1 MHVLSQP
8 VPDSVSLPPIAAPI
22 PADATPMM
30 RQYLAIKAAHPDHL
44 VFYRM
49 GDFYELFFEDAV
61 KASAALDIALT
72 KRGQHLGEDIKMCG
86 VPVHSHEAYLS
97 RLIRLGFK
105 VAVCEQTEDPAEARK
120 RGAKSVV
127 ERAVVRVIT
136 SGTLTEDALLDA
148 RSHNY
153 LCALAEAQG
162 ELALGWLDLSTAD
175 FATQPLVPGQL
186 AAALARL
193 SPGELLV
200 PDRLLAR
207 DGLKTALE
215 DWNSVL
221 TPLPSARFD
230 SDNARKR
237 LQTAFNVAVLDSFG
251 AFSRA
256 EIAAC
261 GALLDYVELTQ
272 AGKRPALAPPRRER
286 PDGTMEIDP
295 ATRRNLELV
304 RGLDGRREGSLL
316 ATIDRTLT
324 GPGARLLAERL
335 AAPLTERAEIERR
348 LDLVQLF
355 VERAALRE
363 RVRDALKRTPDVERA
378 LQRLSVGRGGPRD
391 LAALRDGL
399 DSAEALA
406 ALLGAEPEALMPP
419 PAPLA
424 QIVTAAS
431 NHRALIDALT
441 AALADEP
448 PLMARDGGFI
458 RLGYRGELDE
468 QRTLRDDSRKTVA
481 GLEARYR
488 AASGVASLKIRHNNM
503 IGYHIEVTATHA
515 DKLDLAGLGFTRRQ
529 SMSNAT
535 RFSTAELADLETR
548 IGRAADQAL
557 ALELQI
563 FDALVGEA
571 IAVSAAVVAAG
582 RALAALDVSAALAEL
597 AASGNYV
604 RPALCEDT
612 SFTLVGGR
620 HPVVEAALARQGGSG
635 FVPNDCEL
643 GPARRLWLLTG
654 PNMAGKSTFL
664 RQNALIAVMAQAG
677 SFVPARQATIGIVDR
692 LFSRVGAADDLA
704 RGRSTF
710 MVEMVETAAILNQAT
725 AKSLVILDEI
735 GRGTATFDGLSIAW
749 AALEHLHEVNKCR
762 ALFATHYHELGALKE
777 RLPALAPYT
786 MRVKEWQNE
795 VVFLHEVA
803 PGAADRSYGI
813 HVAQLAGLPASVV
826 ARAEEVLAEL
836 EKGEQS
842 GAVTRLADDLPLF
855 AAAPAR
861 PSGGVAKARESE
873 VEKALDRINPD
884 ELTPRQALD
893 LLYEL
898 RRLKG

>member
-1 MHVLSQP
+1 
-8 VPDSVSLPPIAAPI
+8 
-22 PADATPMM
+22 MM
-30 RQYLAIKAAHPDHL
+30 RQYLAIKASHPDHL

-49 GDFYELFFEDAV
+49 GDFYELFFDDAV
-61 KASAALDIALT
+61 RASAALDIALT

-97 RLIRLGFK
+97 RLIRQGFK
-105 VAVCEQTEDPAEARK
+105 VAVCEQVEDPAEARK

-136 SGTLTEDALLDA
+136 PGTLTEDSLLDA

-153 LCALAEAQG
+153 LAAVAEAQG
-162 ELALGWLDLSTAD
+162 ELALAWLDLSTAD
-175 FATQPLVPGQL
+175 FATQPLQPAQL

-193 SPGELLV
+193 APGELLV

-207 DGLKTALE
+207 EALKSAFE
-215 DWNSVL
+215 DWNSAL

-230 SDNARKR
+230 SDNAAKR
-237 LQTAFNVAVLDSFG
+237 LQAAFNVAALDSFG
-251 AFSRA
+251 AFTRA

-261 GALLDYVELTQ
+261 GALLDYVDLTQ
-272 AGKRPALAPPRRER
+272 AGKRPALSPPRRER

-304 RGLDGRREGSLL
+304 KSLDGKRDGSLL

-335 AAPLTERAEIERR
+335 AAPLTNRAEIERR

-355 VERAALRE
+355 VERPALRE
-363 RVRDALKRTPDVERA
+363 KVREALKRTPDVERA

-391 LAALRDGL
+391 LLALRDGL
-399 DSAEALA
+399 DSAEALSA
-406 ALLGAEPEALMPP
+406 VLGAEPEALAPP
-419 PAPLA
+419 PAPLGE
-424 QIVTAAS
+424 IVKAATG
-431 NHRALIDALT
+431 HRALIGALSE
-441 AALADEP
+441 ALADEP
-448 PLMARDGGFI
+448 PLFARDGGFI
-458 RLGYRGELDE
+458 RAGYRPELDE

-481 GLEARYR
+481 ALEAKYR
-488 AASGVASLKIRHNNM
+488 AATGVATLKIRHNNM

-515 DKLDLAGLGFTRRQ
+515 DKLDLAALGFTRRQ

-557 ALELQI
+557 AIELAI
-563 FDALVGEA
+563 FEALLGEA
-571 IAVSAAVVAAG
+571 MAVSVAIVAAG
-582 RALAALDVSAALAEL
+582 RALAALDVAAASAEL
-597 AASGNYV
+597 ATSGNYV
-604 RPALCEDT
+604 RPVLSDDT
-612 SFTLVGGR
+612 QFKLDGGR
-620 HPVVEAALARQGGSG
+620 HPVVEAALSRRGGSG
-635 FVPNDCEL
+635 FVPNDCDL
-643 GPARRLWLLTG
+643 GDARRLWLLTG

-664 RQNALIAVMAQAG
+664 RQNALLAVMAQAG
-677 SFVPARQATIGIVDR
+677 SYVPAKAAHIGIVDR
-692 LFSRVGAADDLA
+692 LFSRVGASDDLA

-725 AKSLVILDEI
+725 NKSLVILDEI

-749 AALEHLHEVNKCR
+749 ATLEHLHEVNKCR

-777 RLPALAPYT
+777 RLASLAPYT
-786 MRVKEWQNE
+786 MRVKEWQNQ

-813 HVAQLAGLPASVV
+813 HVAQLAGLPQAVV
-826 ARAEEVLAEL
+826 TRAEEVLAEL

-855 AAAPAR
+855 ASAPAR
-861 PSGGVAKARESE
+861 PASGSAKAKESE
-873 VEKALDRINPD
+873 VEKALEQINPD
-884 ELTPRQALD
+884 ELTPKQALD
-893 LLYEL
+893 VLYEL

>member
-1 MHVLSQP
+1 M
-8 VPDSVSLPPIAAPI
+8 
-22 PADATPMM
+22 
-30 RQYLAIKAAHPDHL
+30 LA
-44 VFYRM
+44 
-49 GDFYELFFEDAV
+49 
-61 KASAALDIALT
+61 
-72 KRGQHLGEDIKMCG
+72 
-86 VPVHSHEAYLS
+86 
-97 RLIRLGFK
+97 
-105 VAVCEQTEDPAEARK
+105 
-120 RGAKSVV
+120 
-127 ERAVVRVIT
+127 
-136 SGTLTEDALLDA
+136 
-148 RSHNY
+148 
-153 LCALAEAQG
+153 
-162 ELALGWLDLSTAD
+162 
-175 FATQPLVPGQL
+175 GQL

-193 SPGELLV
+193 APGELLV

-207 DGLKTALE
+207 EPLKAALE
-215 DWNSVL
+215 EWNAVL

-237 LQTAFNVAVLDSFG
+237 LQAAFNVAALDSFG

-272 AGKRPALAPPRRER
+272 AGKLPALAPPRRER
-286 PDGTMEIDP
+286 ADGTMEIDP

-304 RGLDGRREGSLL
+304 RGLDGRRDGSLL

-324 GPGARLLAERL
+324 GPGARLLAERI
-335 AAPLTERAEIERR
+335 AAPLDRARR
-348 LDLVQLF
+348 D
-355 VERAALRE
+355 RAPPRPGAALRRAAGRARAGARGAAPHARHRARPAAPVGRPRRPARSFGAARRP
-363 RVRDALKRTPDVERA
+363 RVR
-378 LQRLSVGRGGPRD
+378 PR
-391 LAALRDGL
+391 RWRPR
-399 DSAEALA
+399 SR
-406 ALLGAEPEALMPP
+406 AEPEALAPP

-424 QIVTAAS
+424 EIVAACS
-431 NHRALIDALT
+431 DHRPLIDALA

-448 PLMARDGGFI
+448 PLFARDGGFI
-458 RLGYRGELDE
+458 RMGYRAELDE

-481 GLEARYR
+481 ALEAKYR
-488 AASGVASLKIRHNNM
+488 TATGVPSLKIRHNNM

-515 DKLDLAGLGFTRRQ
+515 DKLDLAALGFTRRQ

-557 ALELQI
+557 ALELAI
-563 FDALVGEA
+563 FDELVA
-571 IAVSAAVVAAG
+571 KVMAVSAAVAAAG
-582 RALAALDVSAALAEL
+582 RALAALDVAAALAEL
-597 AASGNYV
+597 AASENYV
-604 RPALCEDT
+604 RPAAERGAGLRHRGRPP
-612 SFTLVGGR
+612 SRGRGG
-620 HPVVEAALARQGGSG
+620 AARQGGAG
-635 FVPNDCEL
+635 FVPNDCDL
-643 GPARRLWLLTG
+643 GRERRLWLLTG

-677 SFVPARQATIGIVDR
+677 SFVPAKAATIGIVDR

-725 AKSLVILDEI
+725 ARSLVILDEI

-749 AALEHLHEVNKCR
+749 ATLEHLHDVNHCR
-762 ALFATHYHELGALKE
+762 ALFATHFHELGALKE
-777 RLPALAPYT
+777 RLAALAPYT

-813 HVAQLAGLPASVV
+813 HVAQLAGLPAAVV
-826 ARAEEVLAEL
+826 ARAEEVLAAL

-861 PSGGVAKARESE
+861 PAGGMAKPQESE
-873 VEKALDRINPD
+873 VEKALGAVNPD
-884 ELTPRQALD
+884 ELSPREALE
-893 LLYEL
+893 LLYAL
-898 RRLKG
+898 RRRLPRSK

>member
-1 MHVLSQP
+1 
-8 VPDSVSLPPIAAPI
+8 
-22 PADATPMM
+22 MM
-30 RQYLAIKAAHPDHL
+30 RQYLAIKAAHPGHL

-49 GDFYELFFEDAV
+49 GDFYELFFDDAV
-61 KASAALDIALT
+61 AASAALDIALT
-72 KRGQHLGEDIKMCG
+72 KRGQHLGEDIRMCG

-97 RLIRLGFK
+97 RLIRQGFK
-105 VAVCEQTEDPAEARK
+105 VAVCEQVEDPAEARK

-136 SGTLTEDALLDA
+136 PGTLTEDSLLDA

-153 LCALAEAQG
+153 LAAIAEAQG
-162 ELALGWLDLSTAD
+162 ELALAWLDLSTAD
-175 FATQPLVPGQL
+175 FAAQPVLPGQL

-193 SPGELLV
+193 APGELLL

-207 DGLKTALE
+207 EPLKATLE

-237 LQTAFNVAVLDSFG
+237 LQATFKVAALDSFG

-256 EIAAC
+256 ETAAC
-261 GALLDYVELTQ
+261 GALLDYVALTQ
-272 AGKRPALAPPRRER
+272 AGKLPALSPPRRER
-286 PDGTMEIDP
+286 ADGTMEIDP

-304 RGLDGRREGSLL
+304 RGLDGRRDGSLL

-324 GPGARLLAERL
+324 GPGARLLAERI
-335 AAPLTERAEIERR
+335 AAPLTDRAAIERR

-355 VERAALRE
+355 VERPAVRE
-363 RVRDALKRTPDVERA
+363 RVREALRRTPDIERA

-391 LAALRDGL
+391 LAALRNGL
-399 DSAEALA
+399 DSGEALA
-406 ALLGAEPEALMPP
+406 ALLRAEPEALAPP

-424 QIVTAAS
+424 DIVAACTD
-431 NHRALIDALT
+431 HRALIDSLA

-448 PLMARDGGFI
+448 PLLARDGGFI
-458 RLGYRGELDE
+458 RAGYRAELDE

-481 GLEARYR
+481 ALEARYR
-488 AASGVASLKIRHNNM
+488 SSSGVATLKIRHNNM
-503 IGYHIEVTATHA
+503 IGYHIEVTVMHA
-515 DKLDLAGLGFTRRQ
+515 DKLDLAALGFTRRQ
-529 SMSNAT
+529 SMANAT
-535 RFSTAELADLETR
+535 RYSTAELADLETR

-557 ALELQI
+557 ALELAI
-563 FDALVGEA
+563 FESLVGE
-571 IAVSAAVVAAG
+571 VMAASVRVAAAG
-582 RALAALDVSAALAEL
+582 RALAALDVATALAEL
-597 AASGNYV
+597 AASESYV
-604 RPALCEDT
+604 RPVLSEEAD
-612 SFTLVGGR
+612 FAIAGGR
-620 HPVVEAALARQGGSG
+620 HPVVEAALRRQGGSG
-635 FVPNDCEL
+635 FVPNDCDL
-643 GPARRLWLLTG
+643 GSDRRLWLLTG

-664 RQNALIAVMAQAG
+664 RQNALIAVMAQDG
-677 SFVPARQATIGIVDR
+677 SFVPARQATIGLVDR

-725 AKSLVILDEI
+725 ARSLVILDEI

-749 AALEHLHEVNKCR
+749 ATLEHLHDVNRCR
-762 ALFATHYHELGALKE
+762 ALFATHFHELGALKQ
-777 RLPALAPYT
+777 RLAALAPYT
-786 MRVKEWQNE
+786 MRVKEWQNH

-803 PGAADRSYGI
+803 AGAADRSYGI
-813 HVAQLAGLPASVV
+813 HVAQLAGLPAAVV
-826 ARAEEVLAEL
+826 ARAETVLAEL

-861 PSGGVAKARESE
+861 PAGGAAKPRESE
-873 VEKALDRINPD
+873 IEKALVAINPD
-884 ELTPRQALD
+884 ELTPREALD
-893 LLYEL
+893 LVYAL
-898 RRLKG
+898 RSKLRTER

>member
-1 MHVLSQP
+1 
-8 VPDSVSLPPIAAPI
+8 
-22 PADATPMM
+22 MM
-30 RQYLAIKAAHPDHL
+30 RQYLAIKAAHPGHL

-49 GDFYELFFEDAV
+49 GDFYELFFDDAV
-61 KASAALDIALT
+61 AASAALDIALT

-97 RLIRLGFK
+97 RLIRQGFK
-105 VAVCEQTEDPAEARK
+105 VAVCEQVEDPAEAKK

-136 SGTLTEDALLDA
+136 PGTLTEDSLLDA

-153 LCALAEAQG
+153 LAAIAEAQG
-162 ELALGWLDLSTAD
+162 ELALAWLDLSTAD
-175 FATQPLVPGQL
+175 FAAQPVLPGQL

-193 SPGELLV
+193 APGELLL

-207 DGLKTALE
+207 DPLKATLE
-215 DWNSVL
+215 EWNSVL

-237 LQTAFNVAVLDSFG
+237 LQATFKVAALDSFG

-256 EIAAC
+256 ETAAC
-261 GALLDYVELTQ
+261 GALLDYVALTQ
-272 AGKRPALAPPRRER
+272 AGKLPALSPPRRER
-286 PDGTMEIDP
+286 ADGTMEIDP

-304 RGLDGRREGSLL
+304 RGLDGRRDGSLL

-324 GPGARLLAERL
+324 GPGARLLAERI
-335 AAPLTERAEIERR
+335 AAPLTDRAAIERR

-355 VERAALRE
+355 VERPAVRE
-363 RVRDALKRTPDVERA
+363 RVREALRRTPDIERA

-399 DSAEALA
+399 DSGEALA
-406 ALLGAEPEALMPP
+406 ALLRAEPEALAPP

-424 QIVTAAS
+424 DIVAACAD
-431 NHRALIDALT
+431 HRALIDSLA

-448 PLMARDGGFI
+448 PLLARDGGFI
-458 RLGYRGELDE
+458 RAGYRAELDE

-481 GLEARYR
+481 ALEARYR
-488 AASGVASLKIRHNNM
+488 GSSGVATLKIRHNNM

-515 DKLDLAGLGFTRRQ
+515 DKLDLAALGFTRRQ
-529 SMSNAT
+529 SMANAT
-535 RFSTAELADLETR
+535 RYSTAELADLETR

-557 ALELQI
+557 ALELAI
-563 FDALVGEA
+563 FEALAGEVMA
-571 IAVSAAVVAAG
+571 ASARVAAAG
-582 RALAALDVSAALAEL
+582 RALAALDVATALAEL
-597 AASGNYV
+597 AASESYV
-604 RPALCEDT
+604 RPALSEAAD
-612 SFTLVGGR
+612 FAIDGGR
-620 HPVVEAALARQGGSG
+620 HPVVEAALRRQGGAG
-635 FVPNDCEL
+635 FVPNDCDL
-643 GPARRLWLLTG
+643 GSERRLWLLTG

-677 SFVPARQATIGIVDR
+677 SFVPARQATIGLVDR

-725 AKSLVILDEI
+725 ARSLVILDEI

-749 AALEHLHEVNKCR
+749 ATLEHLHDVNRCR
-762 ALFATHYHELGALKE
+762 ALFATHFHELGALKQ
-777 RLPALAPYT
+777 RLAALAPYT
-786 MRVKEWQNE
+786 MRVKEWQNQ

-813 HVAQLAGLPASVV
+813 HVAQLAGLPAAVV
-826 ARAEEVLAEL
+826 SRAETVLAEL

-855 AAAPAR
+855 AAASAR
-861 PSGGVAKARESE
+861 PAGGTAKPRESE
-873 VEKALDRINPD
+873 VEKELGEINPD
-884 ELTPRQALD
+884 ELTPREALD
-893 LLYEL
+893 LVYAL
-898 RRLKG
+898 RSKLRSER

>member
-1 MHVLSQP
+1 
-8 VPDSVSLPPIAAPI
+8 VPDSSPDTI

-72 KRGQHLGEDIKMCG
+72 KRGQHLGEDIRMCG

-97 RLIRLGFK
+97 RLIRQGFK
-105 VAVCEQTEDPAEARK
+105 VAVCEQVEDPAEAKK

-136 SGTLTEDALLDA
+136 PGTLTEDALLDA

-153 LCALAEAQG
+153 LAALAEAQG
-162 ELALGWLDLSTAD
+162 ELALAWLDLSTAD
-175 FATQPLVPGQL
+175 FAAQPLRVEQL

-193 SPGELLV
+193 APGELLM

-207 DGLKTALE
+207 EPVKAAVAE
-215 DWNSVL
+215 WNAVL

-272 AGKRPALAPPRRER
+272 AGKRPALAPPRRQR
-286 PDGTMEIDP
+286 ADGTMEIDP

-304 RGLDGRREGSLL
+304 RGLDGRRDGSLL

-324 GPGARLLAERL
+324 GPGARLLAERI
-335 AAPLTERAEIERR
+335 AAPLTERAEIDRR

-355 VERAALRE
+355 VERAEVRDRVREALR
-363 RVRDALKRTPDVERA
+363 RTPDVERA
-378 LQRLSVGRGGPRD
+378 LLRLSVGRGGPRD
-391 LAALRDGL
+391 LLALRDGL
-399 DSAEALA
+399 ESAEALA
-406 ALLGAEPEALMPP
+406 VVLSAEPEALAPSL
-419 PAPLA
+419 APLA
-424 QIVTAAS
+424 EIVVACRG
-431 NHRALIDALT
+431 HRPLIEALS
-441 AALADEP
+441 AALVDEP
-448 PLMARDGGFI
+448 PLFARDGGFI
-458 RLGYRGELDE
+458 RLGYRAELDE

-481 GLEARYR
+481 ALEARYR
-488 AASGVASLKIRHNNM
+488 TSTGVPSLKIRHNNM

-515 DKLDLAGLGFTRRQ
+515 DKLDLGALGFTRRQ
-529 SMSNAT
+529 SMANAT
-535 RFSTAELADLETR
+535 RFSTSELADLETR
-548 IGRAADQAL
+548 IGRAADQTL
-557 ALELQI
+557 ALELAI
-563 FDALVGEA
+563 FDELAAKVMEA
-571 IAVSAAVVAAG
+571 SSAVAAAG
-582 RALAALDVSAALAEL
+582 RALAGLDVAAALAEL
-597 AASGNYV
+597 AVSENYV
-604 RPALCEDT
+604 RPVLSDGRD
-612 SFTLVGGR
+612 FTVEAGR
-620 HPVVEAALARQGGSG
+620 HPVVETALRRQGGAG
-635 FVPNDCEL
+635 FVPNDCDL
-643 GPARRLWLLTG
+643 GEARRLWLLTG

-664 RQNALIAVMAQAG
+664 RQNALIAVLAQAG
-677 SFVPARQATIGIVDR
+677 SFVPARQANIGIVDR

-749 AALEHLHEVNKCR
+749 ATLEHLHDVNRCR
-762 ALFATHYHELGALKE
+762 ALFATHFHELGALKE
-777 RLPALAPYT
+777 RLAALAPYT

-813 HVAQLAGLPASVV
+813 HVAQLAGLPTAVV
-826 ARAEEVLAEL
+826 TRAEQVLAAL

-861 PSGGVAKARESE
+861 PSGGLGKPQESE
-873 VEKALDRINPD
+873 IEKALGEVNPD
-884 ELTPRQALD
+884 ELTPREALE
-893 LLYEL
+893 LLYAL
-898 RRLKG
+898 RARLKK

>member
-1 MHVLSQP
+1 M
-8 VPDSVSLPPIAAPI
+8 PDSSAI

-49 GDFYELFFEDAV
+49 GDFYELFFDDAV

-97 RLIRLGFK
+97 RLIRRGFK
-105 VAVCEQTEDPAEARK
+105 VAVCEQVEDPAEAKK

-136 SGTLTEDALLDA
+136 PGTLTEDALLDA

-153 LCALAEAQG
+153 LAALAEAQG

-175 FATQPLVPGQL
+175 FAAQPLQQGQV

-193 SPGELLV
+193 APGELLV

-207 DGLKTALE
+207 EPLKAALE
-215 DWNSVL
+215 EWNSVL

-237 LQTAFNVAVLDSFG
+237 LQTAFNVAALDSFG
-251 AFSRA
+251 SFSRA

-272 AGKRPALAPPRRER
+272 AGKRPALSPPRRER
-286 PDGTMEIDP
+286 ADGTMEIDP

-304 RGLDGRREGSLL
+304 RSLDGRRDGSLL

-324 GPGARLLAERL
+324 GPGARLLAERI
-335 AAPLTERAEIERR
+335 AAPLTERPEIERR

-355 VERAALRE
+355 VERPAVRE
-363 RVRDALKRTPDVERA
+363 RVREALRRTPDVERA

-399 DSAEALA
+399 ESGETLAESLK
-406 ALLGAEPEALMPP
+406 AEPEALAPP

-424 QIVTAAS
+424 GIVADCSGHKATVAAL
-431 NHRALIDALT
+431 AE
-441 AALADEP
+441 ALADEP
-448 PLMARDGGFI
+448 PLLTRDGGFV
-458 RLGYRGELDE
+458 RLGYRSELDE

-481 GLEARYR
+481 ALEAKYR
-488 AASGVASLKIRHNNM
+488 TSTGVPSLKIRHNNM

-515 DKLDLAGLGFTRRQ
+515 DKLDIAALGFTRRQ

-535 RFSTAELADLETR
+535 RYSTAELADLETR

-557 ALELQI
+557 ALELAI
-563 FDALVGEA
+563 FEQLVARVMTVSTA
-571 IAVSAAVVAAG
+571 IAAAG
-582 RALAALDVSAALAEL
+582 RALAALDVAAAMAEL
-597 AASGNYV
+597 AASSNYV
-604 RPALCEDT
+604 RPMLTDEP
-612 SFTLVGGR
+612 SFAIEGGR
-620 HPVVEAALARQGGSG
+620 HPVVEAALSKQGGAG
-635 FVPNDCEL
+635 FVPNDCDL
-643 GPARRLWLLTG
+643 GTERRLWLLTG

-664 RQNALIAVMAQAG
+664 RQNALIVVMAQAG
-677 SFVPARQATIGIVDR
+677 SFVPARTATIGIVDR

-725 AKSLVILDEI
+725 ARSLVILDEI

-749 AALEHLHEVNKCR
+749 ATLEHLHDVNKSR

-777 RLPALAPYT
+777 RLAALAPYT

-813 HVAQLAGLPASVV
+813 HVAQLAGLPAAVV
-826 ARAEEVLAEL
+826 TRAEEVLAVL

-842 GAVTRLADDLPLF
+842 GAVTKLADDLPLF

-861 PSGGVAKARESE
+861 PASSSGKTKESE
-873 VEKALDRINPD
+873 VEKALAEVNPD
-884 ELTPRQALD
+884 ELSPREALD
-893 LLYEL
+893 VLYAL
-898 RRLKG
+898 RERLPSKP

>member
-1 MHVLSQP
+1 
-8 VPDSVSLPPIAAPI
+8 
-22 PADATPMM
+22 
-30 RQYLAIKAAHPDHL
+30 
-44 VFYRM
+44 
-49 GDFYELFFEDAV
+49 
-61 KASAALDIALT
+61 
-72 KRGQHLGEDIKMCG
+72 
-86 VPVHSHEAYLS
+86 
-97 RLIRLGFK
+97 
-105 VAVCEQTEDPAEARK
+105 
-120 RGAKSVV
+120 
-127 ERAVVRVIT
+127 
-136 SGTLTEDALLDA
+136 LL
-148 RSHNY
+148 
-153 LCALAEAQG
+153 
-162 ELALGWLDLSTAD
+162 
-175 FATQPLVPGQL
+175 PGQL

-193 SPGELLV
+193 APGEVLV

-207 DGLKTALE
+207 EPLKAALE
-215 DWNSVL
+215 EWNAVL

-237 LQTAFNVAVLDSFG
+237 LQAAFNVAALESFG
-251 AFSRA
+251 SFSRA
-256 EIAAC
+256 EVAAC

-286 PDGTMEIDP
+286 ADGTMEIDP

-304 RGLDGRREGSLL
+304 RGLDGRRDGSLL

-335 AAPLTERAEIERR
+335 AAPLTDRVEIERR

-355 VERAALRE
+355 VERPTLRE
-363 RVRDALKRTPDVERA
+363 KVREALKRTPDVERA

-391 LAALRDGL
+391 LGALRDGL
-399 DSAEALA
+399 DSAEALS
-406 ALLGAEPEALMPP
+406 ALLGAEPEALAPP

-424 QIVTAAS
+424 EIVKAAT
-431 NHRALIDALT
+431 NHRKLIDALA

-448 PLMARDGGFI
+448 PLFTRDGGFI
-458 RLGYRGELDE
+458 RAGYRSELDE

-481 GLEARYR
+481 ALEAKYR
-488 AASGVASLKIRHNNM
+488 TSTGVPSLKIRHNNM

-515 DKLDLAGLGFTRRQ
+515 DKLDLASLGFTRRQ

-557 ALELQI
+557 ALELAI
-563 FDALVGEA
+563 FDALVAEVM
-571 IAVSAAVVAAG
+571 AVSTAVASAG
-582 RALAALDVSAALAEL
+582 RALAALDVAAALAEL

-604 RPALCEDT
+604 RPALADEPA
-612 SFTLVGGR
+612 FTIVGGR
-620 HPVVEAALARQGGSG
+620 HPVVEAALLRPGNGGGGAG

-643 GPARRLWLLTG
+643 GPDRRLWLLTG

-677 SFVPARQATIGIVDR
+677 SFVPAKEATIGIVDR
-692 LFSRVGAADDLA
+692 LFSRVGAADELA

-725 AKSLVILDEI
+725 ARSLVILDEI

-749 AALEHLHEVNKCR
+749 ATLEHLHDVNKCR
-762 ALFATHYHELGALKE
+762 ALFATHFHELGALKE
-777 RLPALAPYT
+777 RLAALAPYT

-813 HVAQLAGLPASVV
+813 HVAQLAGLPAAVV
-826 ARAEEVLAEL
+826 ARAEEVLAAL

-861 PSGGVAKARESE
+861 PAGGVARAVESD
-873 VEKALDRINPD
+873 VEKAVAAINPD
-884 ELTPRQALD
+884 ELTPKQALE

-898 RRLKG
+898 RRLKS

>member
-1 MHVLSQP
+1 V
-8 VPDSVSLPPIAAPI
+8 AI
-22 PADATPMM
+22 PADVTPMM
-30 RQYLAIKAAHPDHL
+30 RQYLAIKAAHPGHL

-49 GDFYELFFEDAV
+49 GDFYELFFDDAV
-61 KASAALDIALT
+61 AASAALDIALT
-72 KRGQHLGEDIKMCG
+72 KRGQHLGEDIRMCG

-97 RLIRLGFK
+97 RLIRQGFK
-105 VAVCEQTEDPAEARK
+105 VAVCEQVEDPAEARK

-136 SGTLTEDALLDA
+136 PGTLTEDSLLDA

-153 LCALAEAQG
+153 LAAIAEAQG
-162 ELALGWLDLSTAD
+162 ELALAWLDLSTAD
-175 FATQPLVPGQL
+175 FAAQPVLPGQL
-186 AAALARL
+186 PAALARL
-193 SPGELLV
+193 APGELLL

-207 DGLKTALE
+207 DPLKATLE

-237 LQTAFNVAVLDSFG
+237 LQATFKVAALDSFG

-256 EIAAC
+256 ETAAC
-261 GALLDYVELTQ
+261 GALLDYVALTQ
-272 AGKRPALAPPRRER
+272 AGKLPALSPPRRER
-286 PDGTMEIDP
+286 ADGTMEIDP

-304 RGLDGRREGSLL
+304 RGLDGRCDGSLL
-316 ATIDRTLT
+316 STIDRTLT
-324 GPGARLLAERL
+324 GPGARLLAERI
-335 AAPLTERAEIERR
+335 AAPLTDRAAIERR

-355 VERAALRE
+355 VERPQVRE
-363 RVRDALKRTPDVERA
+363 RVREALRRTPDIERA

-399 DSAEALA
+399 DSGEALA
-406 ALLGAEPEALMPP
+406 ALLLAEPEALVPP

-424 QIVTAAS
+424 DIVAACVD
-431 NHRALIDALT
+431 HRALIESLA

-448 PLMARDGGFI
+448 PLLARDGGFI
-458 RLGYRGELDE
+458 RAGYRAELDG

-481 GLEARYR
+481 ALEAKYR
-488 AASGVASLKIRHNNM
+488 GASGVATLKIRHNNM

-515 DKLDLAGLGFTRRQ
+515 DKLDLAALGFTRRQ

-535 RFSTAELADLETR
+535 RYSTAELADLEAR

-557 ALELQI
+557 AVELAI
-563 FDALVGEA
+563 FEALVGEVMVA
-571 IAVSAAVVAAG
+571 SVRVAAAG
-582 RALAALDVSAALAEL
+582 RALAALDVATALAEL
-597 AASGNYV
+597 AASESYV
-604 RPALCEDT
+604 RPVLSEEADFAIT
-612 SFTLVGGR
+612 GGR
-620 HPVVEAALARQGGSG
+620 HPVVEAALRRQGGAG
-635 FVPNDCEL
+635 FVPNDCDL
-643 GPARRLWLLTG
+643 GSDRRLWLLTG

-677 SFVPARQATIGIVDR
+677 SFVPARQATVGLVDR

-725 AKSLVILDEI
+725 ARSLVILDEI

-749 AALEHLHEVNKCR
+749 ATLEHLHDVNRCR
-762 ALFATHYHELGALKE
+762 ALFATHFHELGALKQ
-777 RLPALAPYT
+777 RLAALAPYT
-786 MRVKEWQNE
+786 MRVKEWQNQ

-803 PGAADRSYGI
+803 AGAADRSYGI
-813 HVAQLAGLPASVV
+813 HVAQLAGLPAAVV
-826 ARAEEVLAEL
+826 ARAETVLAEL

-861 PSGGVAKARESE
+861 PAAGVAAKPRESE
-873 VEKALDRINPD
+873 VEKALGAINPD
-884 ELTPRQALD
+884 ELTPRDALD
-893 LLYEL
+893 LIYAL
-898 RRLKG
+898 RSKLQSER